1 MTMLSEKEDFTLP
14 RTVSSM
20 LKVLLSRELATQF
33 SMTGLGKKRRREKL
47 VFMSSSACR
56 LIEREYNKNY
66 ECS

>member
-1 MTMLSEKEDFTLP
+1 MTMLSEKEDCTLS
-14 RTVSSM
+14 RTVASM
-20 LKVLLSRELATQF
+20 LKVLLTRELAIQF

-47 VFMSSSACR
+47 VFKGSSACR